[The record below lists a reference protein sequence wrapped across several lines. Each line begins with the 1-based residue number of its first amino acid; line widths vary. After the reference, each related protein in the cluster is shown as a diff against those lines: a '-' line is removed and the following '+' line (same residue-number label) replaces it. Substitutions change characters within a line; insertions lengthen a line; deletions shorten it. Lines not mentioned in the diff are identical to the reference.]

1 VALGGVTLAAIGAVL
16 GAALAVPASG
26 LVASVLYDVPE
37 RDPLTYAGAAIF
49 LLIVASV
56 ASVLPALRILRL
68 DPAATLRQ

>member
-1 VALGGVTLAAIGAVL
+1 
-16 GAALAVPASG
+16 
-26 LVASVLYDVPE
+26 LYDVPE